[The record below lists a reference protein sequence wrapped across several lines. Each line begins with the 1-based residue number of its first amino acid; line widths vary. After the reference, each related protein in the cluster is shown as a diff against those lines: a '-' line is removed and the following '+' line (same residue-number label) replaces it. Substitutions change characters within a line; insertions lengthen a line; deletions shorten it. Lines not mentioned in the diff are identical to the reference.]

1 MLLKTYEWILY
12 SLNWLSNLTTAI
24 LVVVIVR
31 RFVFWIQ
38 GVSPVVRSLGN
49 GLRKRKIALFARNEN
64 LAGVREA
71 LMRSTLFR
79 EENIIGIE
87 RAEDIGSAEDASVF
101 LMYWSDWADHLGLI
115 LNKKSDA
122 TPLIVYC
129 PPTVGPISKGDME
142 KIGAHRNTAISNF
155 RGRLLN
161 DIVTA
166 MITTSYE
173 K

>member
-1 MLLKTYEWILY
+1 MSPRQLCLCSW
-12 SLNWLSNLTTAI
+12 
-24 LVVVIVR
+24 
-31 RFVFWIQ
+31 FVGLFSGFR
-38 GVSPVVRSLGN
+38 GVSPALRSLGN

-64 LAGVREA
+64 LAGIREA
-71 LMRSTLFR
+71 LLRSKLFR
-79 EENIIGIE
+79 PENIFAIE
-87 RAEDIGSAEDASVF
+87 RPDDIGSSEDASVF
-101 LMYWSDWADHLGLI
+101 VMYWPDWADHLDSI
-115 LNKKSDA
+115 LNKKDDA

-129 PPTVGPISKGDME
+129 PRTADRISKSDME
-142 KIGAHRNTAISNF
+142 KIDKHRNTAISNF